1 MPAPKSP
8 KTGFGLTTQ
17 SSLAVREAR
26 LARAYGE
33 DGRARDAPPTARRA
47 KKDDAPR
54 ALRLSLGEEAGT
66 VRARSCKTW
75 ARAAE
80 DDGNCDVVTPVRAPS
95 LPAEPCSTT
104 RLAKDAWSG

>member
-33 DGRARDAPPTARRA
+33 DRRARDAPRP
-47 KKDDAPR
+47 
-54 ALRLSLGEEAGT
+54 L
-66 VRARSCKTW
+66 
-75 ARAAE
+75 
-80 DDGNCDVVTPVRAPS
+80 
-95 LPAEPCSTT
+95 AEPRKTPRPRRC
-104 RLAKDAWSG
+104 G

>member
-33 DGRARDAPPTARRA
+33 DRRARMPPDRPEPRKAR
-47 KKDDAPR
+47 PR
-54 ALRLSLGEEAGT
+54 RCG
-66 VRARSCKTW
+66 
-75 ARAAE
+75 
-80 DDGNCDVVTPVRAPS
+80 
-95 LPAEPCSTT
+95 
-104 RLAKDAWSG
+104 

>member
-8 KTGFGLTTQ
+8 KTGFGLTTH

-47 KKDDAPR
+47 TKVDAPR
-54 ALRLSLGEEAGT
+54 ALRLSLG
-66 VRARSCKTW
+66 
-75 ARAAE
+75 
-80 DDGNCDVVTPVRAPS
+80 
-95 LPAEPCSTT
+95 
-104 RLAKDAWSG
+104 